1 MSFVRP
7 WLEAASNLRVHKAR
21 SALAALGIIFGVAS
35 VICMLSI
42 SEVARRDAIGRI
54 ERLGLRNVILD
65 SVKPELVRNR
75 EEQKDDESWIAKY
88 GLTNEDLELLRGTVL
103 AGGPIPAVQPH
114 RRSCPSR
121 IMLLN
126 VRAGAT
132 TSDINVVATTP
143 TTPRSW
149 ITR

>member
-7 WLEAASNLRVHKAR
+7 WLEAAGSLRIHKAR

-65 SVKPELVRNR
+65 SVKPELVRRR
-75 EEQKDDESWIAKY
+75 EEQQDDESWIAKY
-88 GLTNEDLELLRGTVL
+88 GLSKDDLEEIKRLYIDPL
-103 AGGPIPAVQPH
+103 AG
-114 RRSCPSR
+114 
-121 IMLLN
+121 
-126 VRAGAT
+126 
-132 TSDINVVATTP
+132 
-143 TTPRSW
+143 
-149 ITR
+149 